1 MVWRYKIYNGDRLVE
16 ENTTSN
22 KPSIEI
28 DSHPNW
34 VIKKDDNGI
43 VTNITYQPPAI
54 HITYEEIQQTG
65 KEDLV

>member
-1 MVWRYKIYNGDRLVE
+1 MAWRYKIYNGDRLIE
-16 ENTTSN
+16 ENTTSY
-22 KPSIEI
+22 KPSIQIEP
-28 DSHPNW
+28 HPNS

-43 VTNITYQPPAI
+43 VTSITYQPPAI